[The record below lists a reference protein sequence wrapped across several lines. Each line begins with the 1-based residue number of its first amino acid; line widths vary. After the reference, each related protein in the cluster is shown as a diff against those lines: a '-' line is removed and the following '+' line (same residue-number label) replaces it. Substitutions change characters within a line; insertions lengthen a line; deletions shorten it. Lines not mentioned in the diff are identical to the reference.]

1 MRWWLAGSHPVRRR
15 EWLVRG
21 LEWAV
26 PLSLLAWL
34 AVVVLNRVFPDVSD
48 KTWGNVSLF
57 LVSTQLLVFTLLYGL
72 RSHWNI
78 NPVGRMFLWHSTIMS
93 LLMFQVSVSA
103 WTDTSYP
110 GREYIRPVVYALGIL
125 SYAAMT
131 WTLVRQQQKDRQ

>member
-93 LLMFQVSVSA
+93 LLMFQVSVST
-103 WTDTSYP
+103 WTDASYP
-110 GREYIRPVVYALGIL
+110 GREYIRPIVYALGIL